1 MKKYRKMGMHNQT
14 AIVTG
19 SSSGIGAAI
28 ALEISDK
35 YNICINYS
43 RNDKGAE
50 TLKQDII
57 KLGGAAVAIKS
68 DLATSEG
75 IKDLFKQ
82 TDKLFSTPVC
92 ALVNNAG
99 IDGGRRSIDQINYK
113 FLSEIFSINTYAPFL
128 CCREAIERMKKN
140 DKGGSIVN
148 ITSQAANFGGRNL
161 SHYAAAKAAVNT
173 MTIGLSR
180 EVAQY
185 GIRINAISPGIID
198 TPIHRRDELSS
209 VIKTIPMGRLG
220 EPREVAKAVAWLLSD
235 DASYVSGAVIPVT
248 GSR

>member
-1 MKKYRKMGMHNQT
+1 MHDQT

-28 ALEISDK
+28 ALEISNK

-43 RNDKGAE
+43 KNEKGAE
-50 TLKQDII
+50 SLKEDII
-57 KLGGAAVAIKS
+57 ELGGAAVVIKS

-75 IKDLFKQ
+75 ITDLFQK
-82 TDKLFSTPVC
+82 TDKLFSTPIC

-99 IDGGRRSIDQINYK
+99 LDGGRRTIDQIDYK
-113 FLSEIFSINTYAPFL
+113 FLNEIFSINTYAPFL
-128 CCREAIERMKKN
+128 CCREAIDRMKKHG
-140 DKGGSIVN
+140 KGGAIVN
-148 ITSQAANFGGRNL
+148 ITSQAAKFGGRNL
-161 SHYAAAKAAVNT
+161 SHYAAAKSAVNT
-173 MTIGLSR
+173 MTIGLAR

-198 TPIHRRDELSS
+198 TSIHGRDELSS